1 MATIQRFKDAILF
14 LQKNKIVG
22 KKQEIASKLNVTPQ
36 TLTEILGGRMRF
48 TVDTME
54 IFCNY
59 YNISADWLL
68 TGKGEMLRSSV
79 VPINNTQNNNHSD
92 NCTQNNYNNCD
103 VLRLMEKMVDVLK
116 EEIETIKNK

>member
-1 MATIQRFKDAILF
+1 MTTIQRFKDAILF
-14 LQKNKIVG
+14 LQKNKIVS
-22 KKQEIASKLNVTPQ
+22 KKKEIASKLNVTPQ

-48 TVDTME
+48 TVDSME

-92 NCTQNNYNNCD
+92 NCTQNNYNNSD
-103 VLRLMEKMVDVLK
+103 ALHLMEKMVDVLK